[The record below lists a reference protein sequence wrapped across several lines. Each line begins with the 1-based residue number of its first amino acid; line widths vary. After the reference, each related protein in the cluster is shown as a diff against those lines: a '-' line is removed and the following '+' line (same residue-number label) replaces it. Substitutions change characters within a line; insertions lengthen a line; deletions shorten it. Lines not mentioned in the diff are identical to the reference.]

1 MLSWRCIKTRL
12 AGITSKAS
20 DMVIVL
26 FILISL
32 MLGLGAW
39 GVSQYRRQ
47 DLKMQTLKHS
57 LLEINQKTHEKE
69 EAHTKNQA
77 QWEQTEEKLR
87 SFLLLMDTL
96 MNTIPNPIY
105 FKDAEGVYQGC
116 NKVFAKQILG
126 LTRDRIIGARSQDL
140 PDQIPPDLATVYR
153 SEELRMIEKGEF
165 HAFEAPVLCADNQR
179 RDFLFSLAPVP
190 DHQEGFSGS
199 VAVLSDLTDKNRAA
213 QDRIRKE
220 KLEGVL
226 ETAGAVCHEFNQPLQ
241 ALSGYT
247 ELLDMQLAGRE
258 AHGFVEKLTIQIE
271 RMRNITDHLQ
281 GITRYETLEYSGST
295 KIIDLYKASEK
306 G

>member
-1 MLSWRCIKTRL
+1 MESPSMAALLW
-12 AGITSKAS
+12 
-20 DMVIVL
+20 
-26 FILISL
+26 L
-32 MLGLGAW
+32 MLLLLGGILAW
-39 GVSQYRRQ
+39 GVCAYRLYGQ
-47 DLKMQTLKHS
+47 KLKKLEQS
-57 LLEINQKTHEKE
+57 LLEADQKLREKE
-69 EAHTKNQA
+69 EQYLHHAAHREATGD
-77 QWEQTEEKLR
+77 KLR
-87 SFLLLMDTL
+87 SYLKLMDTL
-96 MNTIPNPIY
+96 INTIPNPIF

-126 LTRDRIIGARSQDL
+126 LTRDRIIGSRPQDL
-140 PDQIPPDLATVYR
+140 PDQIPPDMAAVYR
-153 SEELRMIEKGEF
+153 REELLMIEKGEF
-165 HAFEAPVLCADNQR
+165 HAFEAPVLCADGQR

-247 ELLDMQLAGRE
+247 ELMAMQLAGRE
-258 AHGFVEKLTIQIE
+258 AYGFIEKLTAQIE
-271 RMRNITDHLQ
+271 RMRDITDNLQ
-281 GITRYETLEYSGST
+281 GITRYETTEYAGNT

-306 G
+306 D

>member
-1 MLSWRCIKTRL
+1 MAVLLWAIFFLL
-12 AGITSKAS
+12 AGLLAWGAYSYRHRSQEMKR
-20 DMVIVL
+20 L
-26 FILISL
+26 EQSL
-32 MLGLGAW
+32 MVA
-39 GVSQYRRQ
+39 
-47 DLKMQTLKHS
+47 D
-57 LLEINQKTHEKE
+57 QKLREKE
-69 EAHTKNQA
+69 EQYLHHAA
-77 QWEQTEEKLR
+77 RWEATEEKLR
-87 SFLLLMDTL
+87 SYLKLMDTL
-96 MNTIPNPIY
+96 INTIPNPIY